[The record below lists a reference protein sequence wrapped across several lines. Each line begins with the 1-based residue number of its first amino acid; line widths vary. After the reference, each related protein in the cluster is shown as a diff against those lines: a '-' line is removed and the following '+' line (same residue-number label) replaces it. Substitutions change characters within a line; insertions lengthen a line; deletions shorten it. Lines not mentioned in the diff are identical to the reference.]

1 MCCGPWPAARG
12 ECWSWL
18 ACTYHHPFGV
28 SIWFPIHKATALGAG
43 WLPKLDRDHSETA
56 MSGKRHVNVNDGTQ
70 RKIESDGAGR
80 NTASSSQPGS
90 NTDLERET
98 LRDMTFLERQVQDLT
113 LMRGLSWSEDNLL
126 TVELENWNRQSKLA
140 EERYYKALE
149 EVRGVKN
156 EIYQVIG
163 FFSAFQGLLLT
174 SAVTEP
180 IVVGCKNGAYLIAL
194 SGFAM
199 AIAVVGILQKKS
211 IIQDMKSYIN
221 G

>member
-1 MCCGPWPAARG
+1 
-12 ECWSWL
+12 
-18 ACTYHHPFGV
+18 
-28 SIWFPIHKATALGAG
+28 
-43 WLPKLDRDHSETA
+43 
-56 MSGKRHVNVNDGTQ
+56 MSGKRHVNVNDGPQ

-156 EIYQVIG
+156 EIYQVVG

>member
-1 MCCGPWPAARG
+1 
-12 ECWSWL
+12 
-18 ACTYHHPFGV
+18 
-28 SIWFPIHKATALGAG
+28 
-43 WLPKLDRDHSETA
+43 

-126 TVELENWNRQSKLA
+126 TVELENWNQQSKLA

-149 EVRGVKN
+149 EIRGVKN
-156 EIYQVIG
+156 EIYQVVG
-163 FFSAFQGLLLT
+163 FFSAFQGLLFT

-180 IVVGCKNGAYLIAL
+180 IVVGCKNGAHLIAL